1 MRLLPRTL
9 FSRLVLVLMIG
20 LAVAQV
26 LSLAIHAH
34 ERGRLLAEASGY
46 QSAQRIADL
55 VSVLEPLAP
64 AERDKMV
71 AVLSTPPLVIS
82 LTPPRGVVQKNDAE
96 SRARAELFKTM
107 LTRQLGSDRAVSVA
121 VTDAP
126 PGRRFRAQL
135 HDAAPDGLHR
145 HFMPM
150 GAAPHFAPQSALSF
164 VARIGLRDGTTITF
178 DARQPAETLT
188 WPYRLLGS
196 LAVLFAAVV
205 ALSLVAV
212 RWTTRPLKTL
222 ASAAEELGR
231 NINRA
236 PLDESGPA
244 EVQRAARA
252 FNTMQAQLV
261 AYVRE
266 RTQLLAAMSHDLKT
280 PITRLRLRAE
290 FIDDPT
296 VRSKIEKDLAEM
308 ETLVS
313 RTLDFMRGVA
323 NDEAVQ
329 AVDVNALLES
339 IQADL
344 QETGG
349 RVDIEGRARAP
360 YRGRPQALKRC
371 IGNLVENAIKY
382 GSAAHIFVEDGSELL
397 QIRVVDEGPGIPA
410 AALERVFEPFYRLD
424 QSRSRDTGG
433 TGLGLSIARSVAE
446 NHGGTLAVRNAPQGG
461 LEAIVKLPRL
471 RESVRN

>member
-1 MRLLPRTL
+1 
-9 FSRLVLVLMIG
+9 
-20 LAVAQV
+20 
-26 LSLAIHAH
+26 
-34 ERGRLLAEASGY
+34 
-46 QSAQRIADL
+46 
-55 VSVLEPLAP
+55 
-64 AERDKMV
+64 
-71 AVLSTPPLVIS
+71 
-82 LTPPRGVVQKNDAE
+82 
-96 SRARAELFKTM
+96 
-107 LTRQLGSDRAVSVA
+107 
-121 VTDAP
+121 
-126 PGRRFRAQL
+126 
-135 HDAAPDGLHR
+135 
-145 HFMPM
+145 
-150 GAAPHFAPQSALSF
+150 
-164 VARIGLRDGTTITF
+164 
-178 DARQPAETLT
+178 
-188 WPYRLLGS
+188 
-196 LAVLFAAVV
+196 
-205 ALSLVAV
+205 
-212 RWTTRPLKTL
+212 
-222 ASAAEELGR
+222 
-231 NINRA
+231 
-236 PLDESGPA
+236 
-244 EVQRAARA
+244 VQRAARA

-261 AYVRE
+261 GYVRE

-290 FIDDPT
+290 LIDDPA
-296 VRSKIEKDLAEM
+296 VRLKLEKDLAEM

-410 AALERVFEPFYRLD
+410 SALERVFEPFYRLD

-433 TGLGLSIARSVAE
+433 TGLGLSIARSIAE
-446 NHGGTLAVRNAPQGG
+446 NHGGTLAVRNAPQRG
-461 LEAIVKLPRL
+461 LEAIVKLPRQC
-471 RESVRN
+471 ESVRN